1 MQSFGL
7 LEKNRTNIFK
17 KITYILY
24 IQIFVPQ
31 LYVFN
36 SLTRVHIKKN
46 TGIFLK
52 FPLFCHAIK
61 EIQSREN
68 SYLHIALDFLVENI
82 LT

>member
-1 MQSFGL
+1 MSNSNFCTSIICFQFPHQG
-7 LEKNRTNIFK
+7 
-17 KITYILY
+17 TY
-24 IQIFVPQ
+24 
-31 LYVFN
+31 
-36 SLTRVHIKKN
+36 KKN